1 VPALLVLMSP
11 PLGGLLTPLPEETTF
26 SAAPL
31 MAVGFGAAVGLLAG
45 RFAAPPPARAAW
57 RTGLRTAAVGWL
69 GVSLVIEVWL
79 GVLFLVPVPVA
90 LWPPLAVCQRQ
101 YCGMSGLS
109 LLTTIPESA
118 IIILV
123 LGLPTALFAGALGGA
138 LGGAQFSHSGSGATP
153 SASTMRL

>member
-1 VPALLVLMSP
+1 
-11 PLGGLLTPLPEETTF
+11 
-26 SAAPL
+26 

-45 RFAAPPPARAAW
+45 RFAAPQPARAAW

-69 GVSLVIEVWL
+69 GV
-79 GVLFLVPVPVA
+79 LFLVPEA
-90 LWPPLAVCQRQ
+90 LWPPLAVCQRR
-101 YCGMSGLS
+101 YCGLS
-109 LLTTIPESA
+109 ALLVTTIPESA

-123 LGLPTALFAGALGGA
+123 LGLPAALFAGALGGA